1 MTQWLKKIHKWL
13 GLLIGLQL
21 LLWMASGVVM
31 SLLDAEKVRGRE
43 FRVPP
48 AARAAWPAQALP
60 VSQALKTVQVDAQ
73 SVSTGWLGQEPVYRL
88 ATDQGVRLI
97 SALRGTEIV
106 LDGGLAQRLAQASYR
121 GPGQAGPAELQPPS
135 LETRAHEGKV
145 WRVPFSDGDDT
156 TVYLSQ
162 HGDVL
167 EHRNST
173 WRLFDFFWMLHIMDY
188 TGRKDFNNPLV
199 VSAAVG
205 GLWLALSGI
214 WLLFTSFRL
223 ADFIPRRLRAS
234 KSLQVLS
241 SDGSRLRTLRV
252 TSGDTVFVAMGKQGL
267 QLPSNCGG
275 GQSCGLCEVKVCG
288 NVPAATPADRAQLS
302 LAKLRDGHRLA
313 CNLHVTSDLEIE
325 VLGGVELWSQHG
337 ARVESVT
344 ALSPTLRELVLLPDE
359 RADAAYRPG
368 SYIQVIVPAYQMS
381 GAQIELPEAHRTA
394 WAAWRLPSSWGN
406 SAPLRRSYSLS
417 APVEQ
422 IDGRISLLVRFL
434 HGPAGASHHPPGKGS
449 SYMYGL
455 KPGDRIQYAGP
466 FGDFALHQGQREKVF
481 IGGGAGM
488 APLRAMIRSL
498 LEGGAKERV
507 HFWYGARTQADAP
520 YVEEMQALATR
531 FGNFSWHLVLSGDAA
546 QPAGAGDRLPRA
558 LVHDAVREQLLESH
572 ANLAACEFYLCG
584 PPAMLSATRKML
596 RKLGIADAQV
606 AFDDFKI

>member
-21 LLWMASGVVM
+21 LLWMSSGLVM

-43 FRVPP
+43 FRLPP

-60 VSQALKTVQVDAQ
+60 VGQALKALQADSQ
-73 SVSTGWLGQEPVYRL
+73 SISTGWLGDQPVYRL

-106 LDGGLAQRLAQASYR
+106 LDAALARRLAQASYR
-121 GPGQAGPAELQPPS
+121 GPGQAGQAELVPQS

-145 WRVPFSDGDDT
+145 WRVPFSDTADT

-167 EHRNST
+167 EHRNNS
-173 WRLFDFFWMLHIMDY
+173 WRLFDVFWMLHIMDY
-188 TGRKDFNNPLV
+188 SGRKDFNNPLV
-199 VSAAVG
+199 VGAAIG

-223 ADFIPRRLRAS
+223 ADFVPRRLRAS
-234 KSLQVLS
+234 KSLQLLS
-241 SDGSRLRTLRV
+241 PDGTRLRTLRV
-252 TSGDTVFVAMGKQGL
+252 ASGETVFVALARQGM

-288 NVPAATPADRAQLS
+288 SAPPATPADRAQLS
-302 LAKLRDGHRLA
+302 PAKLRDGHRLA
-313 CNLHVTSDLEIE
+313 CNLPVAADLEIE
-325 VLGGVELWSQHG
+325 VRGGVELWSQHG

-344 ALSPTLRELVLLPDE
+344 PLSPTLREIVLIPDQQ
-359 RADAAYRPG
+359 ADAAYRPG
-368 SYIQVIVPAYQMS
+368 SYIQVIVPVYQMTA
-381 GAQIELPEAHRTA
+381 AQIELPQGHREA
-394 WAAWRLPSSWGN
+394 WAAWRLPVGWANG
-406 SAPLRRSYSLS
+406 APMRRSYSLS

-422 IDGRISLLVRFL
+422 LGGRISLLVRFL
-434 HGPAGASHHPPGKGS
+434 HGPAAASHHPPGKGS

-466 FGDFALHQGQREKVF
+466 FGDFALRPGSHEKVF

-498 LEGGAKERV
+498 LEGGAVERM
-507 HFWYGARTQADAP
+507 HFWYGARSTADAP
-520 YVEEMQALATR
+520 YVEEMQALASR
-531 FGNFSWHLVLSGDAA
+531 FRNFSWHLVLSGELAE
-546 QPAGAGDRLPRA
+546 PAGAGDRWPRA

-572 ANLAACEFYLCG
+572 ARLAACEFYLCG

-596 RKLGIADAQV
+596 RKLGVADAQV
-606 AFDDFKI
+606 SFDDFKI